1 MKTLWR
7 CLIVILTWAAAGC
20 GSDSGTV
27 TSPGPADV
35 AGTWTGLLGTPGSGS
50 ALRMTWTAS
59 QSGTSV
65 SGPLSIV
72 KPMAPAAAEATGPL
86 TGTISGSQLS
96 ISYLV
101 AAGSVF
107 GYPGCSISG
116 TGSGTL
122 SGSTISGTLMLT
134 FTSCGGSS
142 SGLEPPAS
150 NQFSL
155 THQ

>member
-7 CLIVILTWAAAGC
+7 SVIVVLIGAVAGC

-35 AGTWTGLLGTPGSGS
+35 TGIWTGLLGAPGSGS
-50 ALRMTWTAS
+50 ALRMTWMAS

-72 KPMAPAAAEATGPL
+72 KPMAAVEATGPL
-86 TGTISGSQLS
+86 TGTVSGTQLS
-96 ISYLV
+96 ISYV
-101 AAGSVF
+101 VTAGSVV
-107 GYPGCSISG
+107 GYPSCSISG

-122 SGSTISGTLMLT
+122 AGSTISGTLTLT
-134 FTSCGGSS
+134 FTSCGGAS

-150 NQFSL
+150 NQLSL
-155 THQ
+155 TKQ